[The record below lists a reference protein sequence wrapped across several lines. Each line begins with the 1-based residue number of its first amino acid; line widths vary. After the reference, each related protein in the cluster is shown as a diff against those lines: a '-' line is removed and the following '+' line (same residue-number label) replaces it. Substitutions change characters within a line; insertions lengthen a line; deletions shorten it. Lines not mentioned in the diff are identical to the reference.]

1 MVFYVIGNGF
11 DQHYGLDT
19 SYHSF
24 KKYLTIANRE
34 VVERIDDLF
43 YKMCIRDRCM
53 EYEIRKATGTFYRFS
68 YMVKSWDA

>member
-43 YKMCIRDRCM
+43 YRYHVDQHIIICHFQRNK
-53 EYEIRKATGTFYRFS
+53 
-68 YMVKSWDA
+68 